1 MASSTDAIIQIGGS
15 SNQTAP
21 LKTGVS
27 IGPETAA
34 PRTTIIG
41 TDGPDILFGTPGD
54 DDIFALA
61 GDDTIF
67 GTTGNDVIDGG
78 TGFDTVD
85 YSLVAAPITLL
96 PQGVFDSGANVG
108 QLRSIERIIGAVGQP
123 NTIDGSKGS
132 GPASFDI
139 NLEVNRLTVNNI
151 PGLPPLNFTV
161 ENFVNVVGTSNA
173 DTIIG
178 SSANNL
184 LTGGAG
190 NDTLSGGGGADTL
203 IGADAIARG
212 VGERD
217 ILTGGT
223 GVDRFIL
230 GDKSGSYYKGQGNND
245 FAQITDFSFGEQ
257 IQLGSGDTY
266 RIQLSRSG
274 FDLFSTTGGIQDLI
288 AQVQFSKVRG
298 VGALS
303 MSNSSLDA
311 ASVDSLT
318 GMSNVGTSDGTF
330 SIASGQTLGIFT
342 GAV

>member
-1 MASSTDAIIQIGGS
+1 MASSTDAVIQIGNS
-15 SNQTAP
+15 PSQNIQQ
-21 LKTGVS
+21 KTSDS
-27 IGPETAA
+27 ISPQIVA
-34 PRTTIIG
+34 PRTTIEG
-41 TDGPDILFGTPGD
+41 TDGPDILFGTNGD
-54 DDIFALA
+54 DDIFGKA

-67 GTTGNDVIDGG
+67 GTIGNDVIDGG

-85 YSLVAAPITLL
+85 YSGVAAPITLL
-96 PQGVFDSGANVG
+96 PQGAFGAGSNVG
-108 QLRSIERIIGAVGQP
+108 QLRSIERIIGAAGQP

-132 GPASFDI
+132 GAASFDI
-139 NLEVNRLTVNNI
+139 NLAANRLTVNNI

-161 ENFVNVVGTSNA
+161 ENFVNVIGTSNA

-203 IGADAIARG
+203 IGTDAIARG

-217 ILTGGT
+217 ILTGGA
-223 GVDRFIL
+223 GVDRFTL

-245 FAQITDFSFGEQ
+245 FARITDFSFGEQ

-266 RIQLSRSG
+266 RIQRNLRG

-288 AQVQFSKVRG
+288 AQVQFSRVLG
-298 VGALS
+298 VGTLS
-303 MSNSSLDA
+303 EPNSSFETS
-311 ASVDSLT
+311 SVDPLA
-318 GMSNVGTSDGTF
+318 GVSNTADGTF

-342 GAV
+342 AV